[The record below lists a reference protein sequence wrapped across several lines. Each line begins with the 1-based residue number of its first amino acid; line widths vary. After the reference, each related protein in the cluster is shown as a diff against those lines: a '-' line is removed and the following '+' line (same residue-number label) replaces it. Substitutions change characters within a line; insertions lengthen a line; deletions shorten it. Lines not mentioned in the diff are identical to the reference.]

1 MLIKRND
8 KASLKATCQIG
19 KLTKLR
25 RRSVTKRV
33 RGRGEGKEEATSDT
47 RTKAVSPHDSFVRIL
62 VGTCAS
68 LEERIFVVI
77 LGKFKSRIRGETGG
91 PTAAPTTHGRGFGE
105 GRQRVRQAGESDG

>member
-1 MLIKRND
+1 MPDRKTNEI
-8 KASLKATCQIG
+8 AQ
-19 KLTKLR
+19 
-25 RRSVTKRV
+25 TKRDKEGQ
-33 RGRGEGKEEATSDT
+33 REGERGEGKEEATSDT

-62 VGTCAS
+62 AGTCEA